1 MNDNE
6 LAQLLLDKIDMYI
19 ALEYTNDEVLNEVVK
34 DLKMALD
41 EDKYNESFAT
51 NKIND
56 MF

>member
-1 MNDNE
+1 MNDNK

-34 DLKMALD
+34 DLKMVLD